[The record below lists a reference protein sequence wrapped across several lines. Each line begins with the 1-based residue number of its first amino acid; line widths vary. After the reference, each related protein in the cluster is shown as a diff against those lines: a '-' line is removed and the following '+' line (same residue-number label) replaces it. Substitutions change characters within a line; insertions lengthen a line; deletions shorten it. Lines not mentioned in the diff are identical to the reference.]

1 MELYAAPLTGADWH
15 KSTYTANN
23 GQCVE
28 LAPVPTL
35 PAVAIRDSK
44 NLQIKPI
51 RTSNRSMQNFA
62 TALLAGELV
71 EV

>member
-1 MELYAAPLTGADWH
+1 MPKGPHALVVDVRAL
-15 KSTYTANN
+15 
-23 GQCVE
+23 
-28 LAPVPTL
+28 L
-35 PAVAIRDSK
+35 RDSK